1 MKLIFR
7 KEIFVKDMLSE
18 KVFDSEK
25 QILDAHLTT
34 WVVECDG
41 KEVVDGR
48 IGRYSISEDWCEKI
62 EE

>member
-18 KVFDSEK
+18 KVFDNEK
-25 QILDAHLTT
+25 QILDAHLT
-34 WVVECDG
+34 WIVRCDG

-48 IGRYSISEDWCEKI
+48 IGRYRISEDWCEKI